1 MKNNIKYLFL
11 FIGLI
16 MVIGGLLLFNYLEEH
31 HQDNV
36 DRKVEYLFP
45 ELTYDKVLNMGKEL
59 ILNGVELLNINNYTY
74 EKDESGN
81 IMIYAINAANDY
93 KKITNFNL
101 INSTLS
107 KSNLTKF
114 MNAYK
119 IIYEEGDYYIE
130 DYKKE
135 YNLDYIG
142 SKVTIK
148 DYNAQEVTLKL
159 DNYYN
164 SNIKYVGI
172 INDDPLD
179 SEIKTTYVTLVYE
192 NKSLRI
198 KDYQEILKIII

>member
-1 MKNNIKYLFL
+1 MN
-11 FIGLI
+11 
-16 MVIGGLLLFNYLEEH
+16 
-31 HQDNV
+31 
-36 DRKVEYLFP
+36 
-45 ELTYDKVLNMGKEL
+45 
-59 ILNGVELLNINNYTY
+59 
-74 EKDESGN
+74 
-81 IMIYAINAANDY
+81 YAINAANDY

>member
-192 NKSLRI
+192 NKSLKI